1 MSHPFVTFEDA
12 KDAIGILPS
21 LEPRPTATNIAA
33 LTLDLV
39 GKLMTIPS
47 KQTADLGYLG
57 LVQQDEMYA
66 LATNVPW
73 VPWPNPGPHQQTGTA
88 WSLQQQKDA
97 EVVFHSSKN
106 VFDSE
111 ANVKRAVIEAL
122 NRAVPR
128 TYT

>member
-39 GKLMTIPS
+39 NKLTTIPS

-66 LATNVPW
+66 LTTNVPW
-73 VPWPNPGPHQQTGTA
+73 VPRPDPGPH
-88 WSLQQQKDA
+88 
-97 EVVFHSSKN
+97 
-106 VFDSE
+106 
-111 ANVKRAVIEAL
+111 
-122 NRAVPR
+122 
-128 TYT
+128 

>member
-12 KDAIGILPS
+12 KDAILILPS

-39 GKLMTIPS
+39 DKLTTIPYE
-47 KQTADLGYLG
+47 QTADLEYLG

-73 VPWPNPGPHQQTGTA
+73 VA
-88 WSLQQQKDA
+88 
-97 EVVFHSSKN
+97 
-106 VFDSE
+106 
-111 ANVKRAVIEAL
+111 
-122 NRAVPR
+122 
-128 TYT
+128 